1 MSIELSKADGVATI
15 TLNRPDKKNAML
27 LAMRDR
33 IAEICDEINDDDAVR
48 AVVLTGA
55 GSDFCAG
62 ADVSEMAKGGI
73 PGSLF
78 KARHMHR
85 AIRGVGRVTKPMV
98 GAVRG
103 VALGMGLSMALAC
116 DYLIATP
123 TLRMGAVQR
132 KIGLSPDAGNVWFL
146 TRYLGVARAREL
158 VFSGRMFGAEE
169 AQSWGLIT
177 KIVPDEQLMGEALA
191 LAKSFVD
198 GPTLAFGAA
207 KKMFD
212 AATRMSLDE
221 FMDLEGSLVPLM
233 AQAEDFKE
241 GTRAFIEKRA
251 PKFTGY

>member
-1 MSIELSKADGVATI
+1 MSIELTKADGIATI

-33 IAEICDEINDDDAVR
+33 IGDICEEINDDESVR
-48 AVVLTGA
+48 AVILTGA
-55 GSDFCAG
+55 GTDFCAG

-73 PGSLF
+73 NGSLF

-85 AIRGVGRVTKPMV
+85 AIRGVGRVQKPMV

-103 VALGMGLSMALAC
+103 VSLGMGMSMALAC
-116 DYLIATP
+116 DYIIATD

-132 KIGLSPDAGNVWFL
+132 KIGLSPDAGNVWYL
-146 TRYLGVARAREL
+146 VRYLGVARAREL
-158 VFSGRMFGAEE
+158 VFSGRMFGAQE
-169 AQSWGLIT
+169 ALQMGLVT
-177 KIVPDEQLMGEALA
+177 KIVADDQLMAEAHA
-191 LAKSFVD
+191 IASSFVD

-221 FMDLEGSLVPLM
+221 FMDFEGSLVPLM
-233 AQAEDFKE
+233 AQSEDFKE
-241 GTRAFIEKRA
+241 GTRAFMEKRK
-251 PKFTGY
+251 PQFTGN

>member
-1 MSIELSKADGVATI
+1 MSIELTKADGIATI

-33 IAEICDEINDDDAVR
+33 IAEICDEVNDDTDVR
-48 AVVLTGA
+48 AVILTGA
-55 GSDFCAG
+55 GTDFCAG

-73 PGSLF
+73 NGSLF

-85 AIRGVGRVTKPMV
+85 AIRGVGRVQKPMI
-98 GAVRG
+98 GAVQG

-116 DYLIATP
+116 DYIVATK

-146 TRYLGVARAREL
+146 VRYLGVARAREL
-158 VFSGRMFGAEE
+158 VYSGRMFGADE
-169 AQSWGLIT
+169 ALEMGLIT
-177 KIVPDEQLMGEALA
+177 KIVEDDQLLAEARA
-191 LAKSFVD
+191 IASSFVD

-221 FMDLEGSLVPLM
+221 FMDFEGSIVPLM
-233 AQAEDFKE
+233 AQSEDFKE
-241 GTRAFIEKRA
+241 GTRSFLEKRKA
-251 PKFTGY
+251 QFTGN

>member
-1 MSIELSKADGVATI
+1 
-15 TLNRPDKKNAML
+15 
-27 LAMRDR
+27 
-33 IAEICDEINDDDAVR
+33 
-48 AVVLTGA
+48 
-55 GSDFCAG
+55 
-62 ADVSEMAKGGI
+62 
-73 PGSLF
+73 
-78 KARHMHR
+78 
-85 AIRGVGRVTKPMV
+85 
-98 GAVRG
+98 
-103 VALGMGLSMALAC
+103 
-116 DYLIATP
+116 
-123 TLRMGAVQR
+123 
-132 KIGLSPDAGNVWFL
+132 
-146 TRYLGVARAREL
+146 

-177 KIVPDEQLMGEALA
+177 KIVPDDQLMGEALA

-198 GPTLAFGAA
+198 APTLAFGAA

>member
-33 IAEICDEINDDDAVR
+33 IAEICDEINDDDDIR
-48 AVVLTGA
+48 AVILTGA

-177 KIVPDEQLMGEALA
+177 KIVPDEQLMAEALA

-212 AATRMSLDE
+212 AAARMSLDE

>member
-33 IAEICDEINDDDAVR
+33 IAEICDEINDDDDIR
-48 AVVLTGA
+48 AVILTGA

-85 AIRGVGRVTKPMV
+85 AISGVGRVTKPMV

-177 KIVPDEQLMGEALA
+177 KIVPDEQLMAEALA

-212 AATRMSLDE
+212 AAARMSLDE